1 MVRPR
6 QEKRTH
12 EPIEGRTGRPA
23 ASTQARTVFKAVVI
37 RECLEPGVSIA
48 AVAPLQGLNATMLR
62 K

>member
-1 MVRPR
+1 
-6 QEKRTH
+6 
-12 EPIEGRTGRPA
+12 
-23 ASTQARTVFKAVVI
+23 VVI